1 MSRYTVLITGG
12 TGQLGR
18 ELLRQPWPENVT
30 LIAPG
35 RTELELSSGANIA
48 TWSAGRQIDCI
59 INLAGYTAVDL
70 AEDHAGDAY
79 LSNAQGPAWLAD
91 LARFRNIPLLHI
103 STDYVFDGSLDRPY
117 SEADCV
123 APLSVYGASKLAGE
137 LAVRAAAPRHV
148 ILRCAWIISSQRTNF
163 LKTMLRLAGERPEL
177 AVVAD
182 QRGCPSGASDIAEA
196 LRRIALAQLTDP
208 DASCG
213 TYHLANAGS
222 TTWHGLA
229 KEIMVASAKRGGPS
243 VPVVP
248 IATPDFLT
256 RARRPINSC
265 LDTTKI
271 AQDYGIKLRPW
282 RDAVD
287 AIVND
292 LLESNKREAV

>member
-1 MSRYTVLITGG
+1 MARYRVLITGG

-18 ELLRQPWPENVT
+18 ELLSLPWPEAVT
-30 LIAPG
+30 LVAPG
-35 RTELELSSGANIA
+35 RAKLDLSSGANIA
-48 TWSAGRQIDCI
+48 TWSAGNQIDCI

-70 AEDHAGDAY
+70 AEDHAGEAY

-91 LARFRNIPLLHI
+91 LARVRNIPLLHI

-117 SEADCV
+117 RETDPV

-137 LAVRAAAPRHV
+137 LAVRTAAPRHV

-177 AVVAD
+177 NVVAD

-196 LRRIALAQLTDP
+196 LRRITLAHLTNP
-208 DASCG
+208 DAPCG
-213 TYHLANAGS
+213 TYHLVNQGS
-222 TTWHGLA
+222 ATWHELA
-229 KEIMVASAKRGGPS
+229 QEIMAASAKRGGPF

-248 IATPDFLT
+248 IGTPDFPT

-282 RDAVD
+282 QDAVD